1 MRRTPGS
8 RVSSHARLV
17 FDRSTDRGER
27 GRRRGNGANR
37 VRDMDPDS
45 LARATDDAVG
55 AAVRA
60 GLTVRTLS
68 TADEFGEARAIWDA
82 VWPTV
87 PGATEVTQNFVRAI
101 LHAGGYVAGAF
112 DGPRMVGACLA
123 IVGRSR
129 GDGGWHTY
137 LRSHLLA
144 ALPGFADRG
153 TGTALKLHQRAWAL
167 DQGIDRIAWTFDPL
181 VRRNARLNLMKL
193 GGVGV
198 EYLVDFYGAMSD
210 ALNVGDPS
218 DRLLLQWDIASAR
231 VADALGGHAG
241 DQSAEQWRAQGAT
254 ELLVATDAG
263 PRMRPIGSDLV
274 LVAVPEDIVGIR
286 RADPG
291 LAAQWRLQ
299 VRAAL
304 EPLLR
309 AGGRV
314 SALTTDGSYVV
325 EVRS

>member
-1 MRRTPGS
+1 
-8 RVSSHARLV
+8 
-17 FDRSTDRGER
+17 
-27 GRRRGNGANR
+27 
-37 VRDMDPDS
+37 MDPVS
-45 LARATDDAVG
+45 FARATDDATR

-60 GLTVRTLS
+60 GVTVRTLG
-68 TADEFGEARAIWDA
+68 TADELGEARAIWDA

-87 PGATEVTQNFVRAI
+87 PGATEVTQNFLRAI
-101 LHAGGYVAGAF
+101 LHSGGYLSGAF

-129 GDGGWHTY
+129 DGDGWHTY
-137 LRSHLLA
+137 LKSHLLA
-144 ALPGFADRG
+144 ASPGFADRG

-167 DQGIDRIAWTFDPL
+167 DQDLDRIVWTFDPL
-181 VRRNARLNLMKL
+181 VRRNGRLNIMKL

-218 DRLLLQWDIASAR
+218 DRLLLQWDIASTR
-231 VADALGGHAG
+231 VADALGGHARNL
-241 DQSAEQWRAQGAT
+241 STEQWLAQGAA
-254 ELLVATDAG
+254 ELLLATDAG
-263 PRMRPIGSDLV
+263 PRLRPAGSELV

-286 RADPG
+286 REDPG
-291 LAAQWRLQ
+291 LAAEWRLH

-314 SALTTDGSYVV
+314 MALTTDGSYVV
-325 EVRS
+325 EVHP

>member
-1 MRRTPGS
+1 MG
-8 RVSSHARLV
+8 
-17 FDRSTDRGER
+17 
-27 GRRRGNGANR
+27 
-37 VRDMDPDS
+37 PDL
-45 LARATDDAVG
+45 LAGATDDATR
-55 AAVRA
+55 AALRA

-68 TADEFGEARAIWDA
+68 TADEIGEARAIWDA

-101 LHAGGYVAGAF
+101 VHGGGYVAGAF

-129 GDGGWHTY
+129 GADGWHTY

-144 ALPGFADRG
+144 ALPGSADRG

-218 DRLLLQWDIASAR
+218 DRLLLQWDIASTR
-231 VADALGGHAG
+231 VADALGGHAS
-241 DQSAEQWRAQGAT
+241 DRSAEQWRALGAT
-254 ELLVATDAG
+254 DLLVATAAG
-263 PRMRPIGSDLV
+263 PRMRPIGSGPV

-291 LAAQWRLQ
+291 LGSQWRLQ

-314 SALTTDGSYVV
+314 TALTTDGSYVV
-325 EVRS
+325 EVPS

>member
-1 MRRTPGS
+1 
-8 RVSSHARLV
+8 
-17 FDRSTDRGER
+17 
-27 GRRRGNGANR
+27 
-37 VRDMDPDS
+37 MDPDS
-45 LARATDDAVG
+45 LARATDDATR

-60 GLTVRTLS
+60 GVTVRTLS
-68 TADEFGEARAIWDA
+68 TADEISQARAIWDA

-112 DGPRMVGACLA
+112 DGSRMVGACMA

-129 GDGGWHTY
+129 GDVGWHTY

-144 ALPGFADRG
+144 ALPGSADRG

-181 VRRNARLNLMKL
+181 VRRNGRLNLMKL

-218 DRLLLQWDIASAR
+218 DRLLLQWEIASAR
-231 VADALGGHAG
+231 VADALRGNAR
-241 DQSAEQWRAQGAT
+241 DQATEQWEAQGAT
-254 ELLVATDAG
+254 ELLAATAVG
-263 PRMRPIGSDLV
+263 PQLRPIGSDLV

-286 RADPG
+286 RVDPG

-309 AGGRV
+309 TGGRV
-314 SALTTDGSYVV
+314 TALTTDGSYVV

>member
-1 MRRTPGS
+1 MG
-8 RVSSHARLV
+8 
-17 FDRSTDRGER
+17 
-27 GRRRGNGANR
+27 
-37 VRDMDPDS
+37 PDL
-45 LARATDDAVG
+45 LAGATDDATR
-55 AAVRA
+55 AALRA
-60 GLTVRTLS
+60 GVTVRPLG
-68 TADEFGEARAIWDA
+68 TADEISQARAIWDA

-101 LHAGGYVAGAF
+101 LHGGGYVAGAY

-129 GDGGWHTY
+129 GADGWHTY

-144 ALPGFADRG
+144 ALPGSADRG

-181 VRRNARLNLMKL
+181 VRRNGRLNLMKL

-210 ALNVGDPS
+210 ALNAGDPS
-218 DRLLLQWDIASAR
+218 DRLLLQWDIASTR
-231 VADALGGHAG
+231 VADALGGHAR
-241 DQSAEQWRAQGAT
+241 DRSAEQWQALGAT
-254 ELLVATDAG
+254 ELLVGTAAG
-263 PRMRPIGSDLV
+263 PQMRPTGSGPF
-274 LVAVPEDIVGIR
+274 LVAVPEDIVSIR

-291 LAAQWRLQ
+291 LGSQWRLQ

-314 SALTTDGSYVV
+314 TALTTDGRYVV
-325 EVRS
+325 EVRP